1 MKIIPS
7 SSAGSCVDYLDDAG
21 SVSIVDRM
29 DRNEKGQRA
38 RVLFASGQHC
48 RPETAKE
55 EFKTLRDEHG
65 RDGEM
70 RTVPATYVSVDQLD
84 SIEPTHLKVG
94 KNWRAAKEDESATH
108 FRVEPTVP
116 LEKRS
121 EAFHYIIAF
130 APDTVN
136 RDDPEQCR
144 KAFEA
149 VEAMWAQDYPGT
161 QAKLVAHGDAKGSK
175 EAQARGEDGKFHVH
189 VAANAIIH
197 TEMELDGRTFK
208 AGQRMSGALTN
219 VDRMRER
226 WDTFLETRGHE
237 FGLDAQNREVLPEVG
252 SDAYRDKPRRTNQ
265 DFWENERGQIS
276 DHDRARRGLE
286 TAFENLA
293 QDPAAMA
300 QLDQNQRLQRLAD
313 EVATTGDLELKMR
326 STKAGEKIR
335 SFVVPDRHQA
345 IGATKLGGRYTN
357 DGVAQQ
363 LELIAQG
370 SWKPFERVHSG
381 PIKPIPE
388 LPETEVDEL
397 QRAANGLAAQEVQEQ
412 ELDAWLSDGASEQG
426 ISVEELWAKVDRVG
440 SPADRKLAH
449 GWKATWDAKQEAAQK
464 EAAQKAPPP
473 AAAQETL
480 AHKPAPP
487 QETPV
492 QPAEATAKELLA
504 RYRAEY
510 PAELDA
516 VTATL
521 AADCRE
527 KNPKETQQ
535 MIDLLVSSQLN
546 VRAASGALEPRLEM
560 IRTGLRETSEP
571 TPELRSA
578 NIVSNQK
585 LADRVAEV
593 EQHSATEAAQ
603 ATQPE
608 PHTSPPPVEAA
619 PSSTVRQGSKLTA
632 PAKARKLSDVGRFGA
647 AEMRDR
653 ELIAVVRREHA
664 NGGAYV
670 DFQLAADDPAAAGRT
685 GLYLHAK
692 QHERTDAQGR
702 TRQITNTW
710 QQLSRSQYANLQLSA
725 GDNHTEVGGQHIYAV
740 RGHVEPWG
748 QGGNGY
754 DASIDSL
761 VPSRRAELGD
771 DVLQKQHQSEDRGR
785 EQKMA
790 DLTEKIDARAGEI
803 KPGVSDASAQTP
815 QEAAFEISQQRQQR
829 PRSRDG
835 RGR

>member
-7 SSAGSCVDYLDDAG
+7 SSAGSCVDYFDDVG

-29 DRNEKGQRA
+29 DRNERGQRA

-48 RPETAKE
+48 RPETAKA
-55 EFKTLRDEHG
+55 EFKALRDEHG

-70 RTVPATYVSVDQLD
+70 RTVPATYITVDQLE
-84 SIEPTHLKVG
+84 SFEPTHLKMG
-94 KNWRAAKEDESATH
+94 KNWRAAKAGEAATH
-108 FRVEPTVP
+108 YRVEPAAP
-116 LEKRS
+116 FEKRS

-175 EAQARGEDGKFHVH
+175 EAQARGEEGKFHVH

-197 TEMELDGRTFK
+197 TEMEVDGRTYK

-237 FGLDAQNREVLPEVG
+237 FALEPQNREVLPEVG

-300 QLDQNQRLQRLAD
+300 QLDQNERLQRLAD
-313 EVATTGDLELKMR
+313 EVSTTGDLELKMR

-335 SFVVPDRHQA
+335 SFVVPDRQQA
-345 IGATKLGGRYTN
+345 IGATKLGGRYSN

-370 SWKPFERVHSG
+370 NWKPFERVRSG
-381 PIKPIPE
+381 PTKPIAA
-388 LPETEVDEL
+388 LPEAEVVEL
-397 QRAANGLAAQEVQEQ
+397 QHAANGLAAQEIQEK
-412 ELDAWLSDGASEQG
+412 ELDAWLRDWASEQD
-426 ISVEELWAKVDRVG
+426 ISVDELWANAHRVG
-440 SPADRKLAH
+440 SPADRKDAQ
-449 GWKATWDAKQEAAQK
+449 GWKETWDAKQEAAQK
-464 EAAQKAPPP
+464 EAAQTPP
-473 AAAQETL
+473 
-480 AHKPAPP
+480 HKPAPA
-487 QETPV
+487 QKTPSA
-492 QPAEATAKELLA
+492 QPAEVTAEELLT
-504 RYRAEY
+504 RYRDEY
-510 PAELDA
+510 PSELDA
-516 VTATL
+516 ATKAL
-521 AADCRE
+521 AADYRE
-527 KNPKETQQ
+527 KNPKESQQ
-535 MIDLLVSSQLN
+535 MIDLLVSSQLK
-546 VRAASGALEPRLEM
+546 VRAAGGSLEPRLEM
-560 IRTGLRETSEP
+560 IRTGLRESSDLI
-571 TPELRSA
+571 PETQSA
-578 NIVSNQK
+578 NQK
-585 LADRVAEV
+585 LAARVAEV
-593 EQHSATEAAQ
+593 EQQSAPDVAQ
-603 ATQPE
+603 VDQPE
-608 PHTSPPPVEAA
+608 LRKSSAPVAATSSSPVKNGAKQA
-619 PSSTVRQGSKLTA
+619 A
-632 PAKARKLSDVGRFGA
+632 PAKARKLTDIGRLGA
-647 AEMRDR
+647 AEMHDR

-670 DFQLAADDPAAAGRT
+670 DFQLAADDSAAAGRT

-692 QHERTDAQGR
+692 HSDRTDPQGR

-710 QQLSRSQYANLQLSA
+710 QQLSRSEYANLQLSA
-725 GDNHTEVGGQHIYAV
+725 GDNHTEVGGQQVYAV
-740 RGHVEPWG
+740 RGNVVPWG

-754 DASIDSL
+754 DARVDSL
-761 VPSRRAELGD
+761 APSKRTELGE

-785 EQKMA
+785 SQKMT
-790 DLTEKIDARAGEI
+790 DLNAKVNARADAI
-803 KPGVSDASAQTP
+803 KPDTPAQTP
-815 QEAAFEISQQRQQR
+815 QEEAFQISQQRTQR
-829 PRSRDG
+829 SRSRDG